1 MKLDDFLKALKTK
14 DVKILILNND
24 EEEIIKFYSDG
35 YSGVESDVREQEVLK
50 WFVTGVSS
58 IKVYVDA
65 TASSNEEPTNS
76 DEPSTD
82 EPTNNEPLITGTS
95 VAP

>member
-50 WFVTGVSS
+50 WFITGVSS

-65 TASSNEEPTNS
+65 PASSS
-76 DEPSTD
+76 DGTTSTD
-82 EPTNNEPLITGTS
+82 EPVVIGTS
-95 VAP
+95 IAP